1 MNVLVFDARKIG
13 RENVEVVETLV
24 ERRMKG
30 KVREIFVRRQASGTL
45 ERYTQAQHD
54 ARLKR
59 E

>member
-1 MNVLVFDARKIG
+1 MNVLVFDARKIE
-13 RENVEVVETLV
+13 RENVEGVETLV

-45 ERYTQAQHD
+45 ERNTQAQRD